1 MISELWD
8 FDDPKDASENIF
20 QMVAWQIDL
29 PKGWLEDDLNRS
41 MVMDFCWSCDDFS
54 EVVELVRCD
63 IDAA

>member
-8 FDDPKDASENIF
+8 FDDPKDASENILR
-20 QMVAWQIDL
+20 MLAWQIDL

-41 MVMDFCWSCDDFS
+41 MVFDFCWSCDDFS